1 MVLFFLLIIHRE
13 AMQNI
18 WVQTPRS
25 GKALCDRSSIFSR
38 YSARAI
44 LSKSEGT
51 GKFPKRSNNAI
62 ISIPAESALFFQ
74 CFYELAVD
82 KKYHAAF
89 CSGKGTMFQ
98 NKYWHSFCA
107 TYVRRFLCG
116 LRVMT
121 KKKIHIIVMC
131 YMKMRCFRQKLLPDL
146 WHRNWSHASKSLKSC
161 PRMPE
166 QKTRLEALMDC
177 ILCLDRNINKSYAA
191 SQDRE
196 IGAKS
201 NNKNLCASNNVAFSP
216 SKIGIQNLLEVICFR
231 ESKQNQ
237 MIPHFRLLYIK
248 SMTSF
253 WRKKMI
259 LGHAHSW
266 RVLSTSLSLSYD
278 KAPNRVGKICP
289 EDVSETPWGQKGT
302 NRILK

>member
-146 WHRNWSHASKSLKSC
+146 WAQELEPRIEKLKELSKNARTENQVRGIDGLYF
-161 PRMPE
+161 MP
-166 QKTRLEALMDC
+166 
-177 ILCLDRNINKSYAA
+177 
-191 SQDRE
+191 
-196 IGAKS
+196 G
-201 NNKNLCASNNVAFSP
+201 
-216 SKIGIQNLLEVICFR
+216 SKYQ
-231 ESKQNQ
+231 
-237 MIPHFRLLYIK
+237 
-248 SMTSF
+248 
-253 WRKKMI
+253 
-259 LGHAHSW
+259 
-266 RVLSTSLSLSYD
+266 
-278 KAPNRVGKICP
+278 
-289 EDVSETPWGQKGT
+289 
-302 NRILK
+302 